1 MEKII
6 SVNEFNYLIS
16 REETKGSLRSLSIED
31 ERLSAGQRVKV
42 EYEGAVYTG
51 SVTDYFTTSSGDY
64 ALGVNIDVDAGLQV
78 KYFLARKEPVITRL

>member
-6 SVNEFNYLIS
+6 SDKILSSLIS
-16 REETKGSLRSLSIED
+16 NAADAVSLESLLLER
-31 ERLSAGQRVKV
+31 ERLSTGQRVKV

-78 KYFLARKEPVITRL
+78 KYFLARKKPIITRL